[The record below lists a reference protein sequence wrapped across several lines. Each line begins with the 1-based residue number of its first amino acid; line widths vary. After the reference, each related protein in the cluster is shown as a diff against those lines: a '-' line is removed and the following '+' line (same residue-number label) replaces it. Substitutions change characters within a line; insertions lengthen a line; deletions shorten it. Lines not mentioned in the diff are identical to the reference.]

1 MINDNIN
8 PGNNKYY
15 GTNSIGVKGWY
26 DRQILAATPTINYL
40 SLENSMD
47 YSSLLLL
54 ASSTMALLSELEN
67 KINEILTA

>member
-1 MINDNIN
+1 
-8 PGNNKYY
+8 
-15 GTNSIGVKGWY
+15 
-26 DRQILAATPTINYL
+26 LAATPTINYL

-67 KINEILTA
+67 KINEILTALKIMVW